1 VIDKLKEKCLLFNQ
15 FMLDYGGFPVELSS
29 AFVESNKLIEEAY
42 NKGNIKSLRA
52 MSSDIDNQVIKHMS
66 LSMFLKLKEIF
77 KADFAIDFKA
87 IEVSQLN
94 SIKKTLKIGKISSE
108 EEYRLILDYIIDDCS
123 DSDKKVEIEKL
134 NSLLI
139 KFESTRGM

>member
-1 VIDKLKEKCLLFNQ
+1 
-15 FMLDYGGFPVELSS
+15 
-29 AFVESNKLIEEAY
+29 VESNKLIEEAY

-77 KADFAIDFKA
+77 KPDFAIDFKA

-94 SIKKTLKIGKISSE
+94 SIKKTLKIGKISSK
-108 EEYRLILDYIIDDCS
+108 EEYLLILDYIIDDCS

-134 NSLLI
+134 NNLLI